1 MTADGSTTGLLRRV
15 AADGTVVFVGPD
27 ADEVGTA
34 VRAATAAGDRA
45 AGLVGSIDGP
55 AVAQAVD
62 EMVAEL
68 FGARSIS

>member
-1 MTADGSTTGLLRRV
+1 MTADRRATGVIRRV

-27 ADEVGTA
+27 ADEVGAA
-34 VRAATAAGDRA
+34 VREATAAGKRA

-55 AVAQAVD
+55 AVARAVD

-68 FGARSIS
+68 FGARSFS